1 MLGDELVGCARA
13 FGERLPFDDEA
24 LALDEIMLAGPGGNH
39 LARPLTRRRYR
50 TFRQSSLLDQSVYKR
65 WQAEGATTLKQRV
78 ARRTRELLASPPT
91 FTLDQPLRRRLD
103 QIVEQARPAANKRS
117 QHVADP
123 HRLVRLLCLA
133 VAVVAIGAVA
143 AGTAFAVSSSAPSAA
158 PSSGSLV
165 VRIGQ
170 LQNPDNLNPFIGI
183 QGLDYQ
189 IWHLNY
195 DFLVGFDAKTLAP
208 RPELATKWSVSPDGK
223 TWTFTTRQGVKWQ
236 DGVPFTAADVAF
248 TFNYIVKND
257 LSNLAVYTDGITGA
271 KATGPNTVEVYT
283 NAPKANMLRM
293 VVPILPQ
300 HIWSKISGKAAAST
314 FQNKP
319 PIVGTGPFQVVGWQ
333 TGKYVHLKANPN
345 YWGGAPHI
353 SDLYILT
360 YTNADT
366 MASDLKLGNIDA
378 AVDVP
383 FAEFKSLS
391 TVKGIQTSKAASWQF
406 SEPAFNCYASPNS
419 KGNPVLR
426 DQVFRQALNYAIDR
440 NKIVSTAFNG
450 YAMPGSSLIVPYS
463 PYHWQPPAATAF
475 TYDPAK
481 ANQMLDAAGYKKGAD
496 GYRTTKQGK
505 PLTLRLMVT
514 TDSPANEV
522 AGKLA
527 VQWFKDVGVRVNL
540 SIVDPGVLT
549 SAQYEF
555 TGKTYTPDWDMFMW
569 YWTQD
574 VDPAFMVSIYTPLQ
588 STGSGWNDCLWT
600 DPAYTKL
607 SNEAATTIDQA
618 QRIPLVQQAQQI
630 FYTASPYAIMAY
642 PYQLEAW
649 NTNRLTGWTKAP
661 AGVGAAIY
669 NYNNIDTYRNLALNA
684 TATKTGG
691 ARGGLIAAIAAAVVV
706 VIIVVLIFVL
716 RRRPRA
722 VEE

>member
-1 MLGDELVGCARA
+1 MS
-13 FGERLPFDDEA
+13 P
-24 LALDEIMLAGPGGNH
+24 
-39 LARPLTRRRYR
+39 
-50 TFRQSSLLDQSVYKR
+50 
-65 WQAEGATTLKQRV
+65 TL
-78 ARRTRELLASPPT
+78 S
-91 FTLDQPLRRRLD
+91 
-103 QIVEQARPAANKRS
+103 
-117 QHVADP
+117 
-123 HRLVRLLCLA
+123 RLVRLVCLA
-133 VAVVAIGAVA
+133 AAIVAIVAVAT
-143 AGTAFAVSSSAPSAA
+143 GTALAVSSSAASAA
-158 PSSGSLV
+158 TSSGSLV

-195 DFLVGFDAKTLAP
+195 DFLVGFDSKTLAP

-271 KATGPNTVEVYT
+271 KATGPDTVEIYT
-283 NAPKANMLRM
+283 SAPKANMLRM

-300 HIWSKISGKAAAST
+300 HIWSKISGKAASST

-383 FAEFKSLS
+383 FAEFKELS
-391 TVKGIQTSKAASWQF
+391 SVKGIQTNKAASWQF
-406 SEPAFNCYASPNS
+406 SELAFNCYASPNS

-450 YAMPGSSLIVPYS
+450 YALPGSSLIVPYS
-463 PYHWQPPAATAF
+463 PYHWQPPAGTAY
-475 TYDPAK
+475 TYDPAR

-505 PLTLRLMVT
+505 PLTLRLMAT

-527 VQWFKDVGVRVNL
+527 VQWFKDVGVRVDL

-569 YWTQD
+569 SWTQD
-574 VDPAFMVSIYTPLQ
+574 VDPAFMVSVYTPPQ
-588 STGSGWNDCLWT
+588 STGYGWNDCLWT

-618 QRIPLVQQAQQI
+618 QRIPLVQQAEQI

-649 NTNRLTGWTKAP
+649 NTNKWTGWTKAP
-661 AGVGAAIY
+661 AGVGSAIY

-684 TATKTGG
+684 TATKSGG
-691 ARGGLIAAIAAAVVV
+691 AKGGLIAGIAATVVV
-706 VIIVVLIFVL
+706 VVVVVLYFAL

>member
-1 MLGDELVGCARA
+1 MSLEPSHALCA
-13 FGERLPFDDEA
+13 
-24 LALDEIMLAGPGGNH
+24 
-39 LARPLTRRRYR
+39 
-50 TFRQSSLLDQSVYKR
+50 
-65 WQAEGATTLKQRV
+65 W
-78 ARRTRELLASPPT
+78 
-91 FTLDQPLRRRLD
+91 
-103 QIVEQARPAANKRS
+103 
-117 QHVADP
+117 
-123 HRLVRLLCLA
+123 LCLA
-133 VAVVAIGAVA
+133 AAVVAIGAVA
-143 AGTAFAVSSSAPSAA
+143 AGTALAVSSSAPSAA

-283 NAPKANMLRM
+283 SAPKANMLRM
-293 VVPILPQ
+293 VVPILP
-300 HIWSKISGKAAAST
+300 AAHLVEDLGQGGQPRPSRTSRRSWAPAPSRSSS
-314 FQNKP
+314 
-319 PIVGTGPFQVVGWQ
+319 WQ

-383 FAEFKSLS
+383 FAEFKALS
-391 TVKGIQTSKAASWQF
+391 SVKGIQTSKAASWQF
-406 SEPAFNCYASPNS
+406 SELAFNCYASPNS

-463 PYHWQPPAATAF
+463 PYHWQPPADMAF

-527 VQWFKDVGVRVNL
+527 VQWFKDVGVRVDAVDRRPGRADQRPVPVHRQHL
-540 SIVDPGVLT
+540 HAQLGHVHVVLDPGRRPGLHGEHLHAAPVDRLRLERLPVDRPGLHQALQRGRDHDRPGAAHPARAAGPAGLLHRLAVRDHGLPLPARGLEHEQVDGLDQGARRAWARPSTTTTT
-549 SAQYEF
+549 STP
-555 TGKTYTPDWDMFMW
+555 TGTWR
-569 YWTQD
+569 
-574 VDPAFMVSIYTPLQ
+574 
-588 STGSGWNDCLWT
+588 STR
-600 DPAYTKL
+600 PPP
-607 SNEAATTIDQA
+607 
-618 QRIPLVQQAQQI
+618 R
-630 FYTASPYAIMAY
+630 
-642 PYQLEAW
+642 
-649 NTNRLTGWTKAP
+649 AP
-661 AGVGAAIY
+661 AA
-669 NYNNIDTYRNLALNA
+669 
-684 TATKTGG
+684 
-691 ARGGLIAAIAAAVVV
+691 
-706 VIIVVLIFVL
+706 
-716 RRRPRA
+716 PRA
-722 VEE
+722 A